1 MDIEPF
7 VQQSAMH
14 FIIEPWQQ
22 TVPSL
27 IAGFST
33 RDGGVSAGPYSSLNL
48 GFHVGDD
55 QESVRQNRER
65 LAEQL
70 TFPLSR
76 WVGTEQVHEASVKK
90 VSLADAG
97 KGAATLETAIAG
109 TDALYTAEEN
119 LLLTSLYA
127 DCVPLFFLAPDQRL
141 IGLAHAGW
149 RGTVKGIARA
159 MVSRW
164 QADEGVDPAD
174 VRVVIGPCIS
184 QSAYEVDERVID
196 AVRQSLT
203 LAAEQTYTACGNDK
217 YMLDLRL
224 VNKQL
229 LLEAGVRAD
238 HILLSSICTAGDER
252 MFSHRADGGKTGRMM
267 SFIGLRGD
275 EE

>member
-7 VQQSAMH
+7 VQQSVMY
-14 FIIEPWQQ
+14 FIIEPWRQ
-22 TVPSL
+22 TIPSL
-27 IAGFST
+27 VAGFST
-33 RDGGVSAGPYSSLNL
+33 REGGVSTGPYSSLNL

-55 QESVRQNRER
+55 QESVKQNRQR

-70 TFPLSR
+70 AFPITR

-90 VSLADAG
+90 VGLADAG

-109 TDALYTAEEN
+109 TDALYTADEN

-149 RGTVKGIARA
+149 RGTVKRIAPA
-159 MVSRW
+159 MVKRW

-174 VRVVIGPCIS
+174 VHVVIGPCIS
-184 QSAYEVDERVID
+184 QSAYEVDRGVIE
-196 AVRQSLT
+196 AIRQSLPST
-203 LAAEQTYTACGNDK
+203 VERTYTACGNDK

-229 LLEAGVRAD
+229 LLEAGVRAE
-238 HILLSSICTAGDER
+238 HIVLSSVCTAGDAR